1 MSIKSESASIVWMNG
16 PDALEQHGFTQEQ
29 LIIYKLGTI
38 ESQIA
43 TLVAQMSSGGTEVQ
57 KMIAQL
63 KLEQD
68 ATKTKV
74 SDLEKR
80 FDAAQNKFIA
90 IAAVVSFAFLTL
102 KGLIFKW
109 LNIS

>member
-1 MSIKSESASIVWMNG
+1 MSIQSESASIVWING
-16 PDALEQHGFTQEQ
+16 PDVPEQHGFTQEQ

-38 ESQIA
+38 ESQIT
-43 TLVAQMSSGGTEVQ
+43 TLLAQVSSSSTEAQ
-57 KMIAQL
+57 KMVTKLQTEHDAL
-63 KLEQD
+63 KD
-68 ATKTKV
+68 NVTK
-74 SDLEKR
+74 LEKR

-90 IAAVVSFAFLTL
+90 IAAAVSFAFLTL

>member
-1 MSIKSESASIVWMNG
+1 MNG
-16 PDALEQHGFTQEQ
+16 PEVPEQHGFTQEQ

-43 TLVAQMSSGGTEVQ
+43 TLIAQQSSNGTEVQ
-57 KMIAQL
+57 KALAQL
-63 KLEQD
+63 TTEHNTLKD
-68 ATKTKV
+68 KV
-74 SDLEKR
+74 TALEKR

-102 KGLIFKW
+102 KGLLFKW